1 MINNR
6 FYNARKEIKA
16 ISEKHNVTVDVATQM
31 YIQEHKLTD
40 CNAEL
45 AAWTAECNRYMRDKT
60 LTLAD
65 LFR

>member
-16 ISEKHNVTVDVATQM
+16 ISEKHNV
-31 YIQEHKLTD
+31 TD